1 MRACARWYSIALE
14 GMDPLPQRPWGI
26 APHTSHC
33 HNPASHILT
42 IMHVKTKS
50 IKKLIQLSKLYP
62 DHWVYSTI
70 FTSSIVPEGLAPE
83 EQEGKFNIPAI
94 MFGKIP
100 IALAQ
105 QNQKASPH
113 SDGHPEELTQEE
125 LEILDAFLKAKE
137 MDRNYT
143 FGKFRSAF
151 KNLFPESANWDKISK
166 NAIHLS

>member
-1 MRACARWYSIALE
+1 MAIG
-14 GMDPLPQRPWGI
+14 GMAPLHDNPWVSPPY
-26 APHTSHC
+26 PHRHI
-33 HNPASHILT
+33 PASSQYIPTMHI
-42 IMHVKTKS
+42 KTKS
-50 IKKLIQLSKLYP
+50 IKKLIQLSQLYP
-62 DHWVYSTI
+62 GHWVYSTI

-100 IALAQ
+100 MTLAQ
-105 QNQKASPH
+105 QNQKAPPN

-166 NAIHLS
+166 NAINLS